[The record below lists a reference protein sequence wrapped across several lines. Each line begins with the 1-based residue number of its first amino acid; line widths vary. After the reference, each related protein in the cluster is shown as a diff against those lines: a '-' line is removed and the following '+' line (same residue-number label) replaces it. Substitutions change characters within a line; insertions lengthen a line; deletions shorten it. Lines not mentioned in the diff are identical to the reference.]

1 MDPAK
6 AAVFAEE
13 IAAVL
18 AMKPEPKPKR
28 KAGGTSG
35 RTRKGDASETFNG
48 PIPPDGEDANLP
60 SQSAPE
66 KIRWRVQL

>member
-28 KAGGTSG
+28 KAGDS
-35 RTRKGDASETFNG
+35 
-48 PIPPDGEDANLP
+48 PPVVKDIAG
-60 SQSAPE
+60 Q
-66 KIRWRVQL
+66 